1 MKRRFLIGLT
11 GTFGSGKSTV
21 AKLFGKWGALVINA
35 DELAHAALEKGS
47 KSYQKIVQEFGA
59 AVLNGEGRMDRRKLA
74 SVVFSNALT
83 RRKLEQIIHPYVFAE
98 IQRRL
103 KRIRRGVV
111 VIEVPL
117 LFETG
122 FDRRLDRTVTVG
134 ASKRVLFRR
143 LRSKRNLI
151 NKEIE
156 MRIKAQM
163 PLVLKKKRS
172 DFTINNSNGLHQTA
186 KQAKQIWS
194 RIKKEV
200 DL

>member
-1 MKRRFLIGLT
+1 MKRRLLIGLT

-21 AKLFGKWGALVINA
+21 AKLFGKWGARVIDA
-35 DELAHAALEKGS
+35 DELAHKALEKNS
-47 KSYQKIVQEFGA
+47 TSYQKIVREFGT
-59 AVLNGEGRMDRRKLA
+59 AVLNEEGRMDRRKLA
-74 SVVFSNALT
+74 AVVFPSALK
-83 RRKLEQIIHPYVFAE
+83 RKKLERIIHPYVFAK
-98 IQRRL
+98 IQRQL
-103 KRIRRGVV
+103 KRIRLGIV

-143 LRSKRNLI
+143 LRSKRNLV

-156 MRIKAQM
+156 IRIKAQM
-163 PLVLKKKRS
+163 PLILKKKRS
-172 DFTINNSNGLHQTA
+172 DFLINNSNGLHQTA
-186 KQAKQIWS
+186 KQARQIWS